1 MEDYKQDIINTRK
14 NCLGSSDAKLIMQV
28 ATMGYV
34 PKSAYKRLAICKG
47 LIEPDNITT
56 RVMQYGDFI
65 EQQIFEHLSQTDSRY
80 QSNPCLVS
88 GVYSRKN
95 VDMIDHVDFFLQDDD
110 KRIIYLFECKAS
122 RHSTEQVRQEYKAQ
136 LYHHYIMGREYAE
149 TISKEKGVRYKV
161 KVILCHY
168 DTSDV
173 AIEAPFEF
181 DPSKITLK
189 DIRFVGAY
197 YDAKHGMDLVDA
209 FLETFDFYSEG
220 DEIQSEYLPEKVRQ
234 EFDAIS
240 NVLVEIKEREQKV
253 ADFKAKLFD
262 FMLSKD
268 IKSIK
273 SELWSITRVDATE
286 STSVDYKAIFEKEFG
301 NKPIKARKLQRDFK
315 KTTKKKGYVTIK
327 INNNNNE

>member
-14 NCLGSSDAKLIMQV
+14 NCLGGSDAKLIMQV

-65 EQQIFEHLSQTDSRY
+65 EQQIFEHLSQADNRY

-110 KRIIYLFECKAS
+110 KRIIYLYECKAS
-122 RHSTEQVRQEYKAQ
+122 RYPTEQVRQEYKAQ

-173 AIEAPFEF
+173 DIEAPFEF
-181 DPSKITLK
+181 NPSKITLK

-197 YDAKHGMDLVDA
+197 YDAKHGMDLIDA
-209 FLETFDFYSEG
+209 FLETFDEYYEQEEVDYYMLPAKVQEQFSEVANF
-220 DEIQSEYLPEKVRQ
+220 LR
-234 EFDAIS
+234 
-240 NVLVEIKEREQKV
+240 EIKEREAKV
-253 ADFKAKLFD
+253 EAFKTKLYDFLVARDISKIKCDD
-262 FMLSKD
+262 FSFTVVAPT
-268 IKSIK
+268 KSVK
-273 SELWSITRVDATE
+273 
-286 STSVDYKAIFEKEFG
+286 VDYKKLFEEEVASKH
-301 NKPIKARKLQRDFK
+301 PVKAKKLQVKYRSETDR
-315 KTTKKKGYVTIK
+315 KGYVK
-327 INNNNNE
+327 ISVKDK